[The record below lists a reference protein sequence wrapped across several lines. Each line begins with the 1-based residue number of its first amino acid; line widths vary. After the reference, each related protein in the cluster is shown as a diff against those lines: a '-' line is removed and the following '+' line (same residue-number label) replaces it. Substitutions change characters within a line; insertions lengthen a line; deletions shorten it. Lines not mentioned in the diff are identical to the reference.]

1 MTYLNKPRKTKTV
14 VTVPDINFISL
25 FNDYFWEQYEN
36 KEDINKEDI
45 LERVEEIITMIKAPF
60 KTLESGI
67 NYRLELY
74 DQDAYIKVINHNF
87 EQEMVDYKQALEES
101 KIKAKK
107 DKMELLKLKLQLAQK
122 ELEELENE
130 TTIY

>member
-1 MTYLNKPRKTKTV
+1 MTYLKEPRKTKTI

-45 LERVEEIITMIKAPF
+45 LRTVEEIITMIKAPF

-87 EQEMVDYKQALEES
+87 EQEMLDYKQALEES

-130 TTIY
+130 ATLY